1 MISQEEA
8 AATHLYL
15 VRHGE
20 TEYNRRHIVQG
31 RGVDIPLN
39 ELGYRQAEAL
49 AERSVD
55 FGLDVIYS
63 STLTRAKQTAHAV
76 SQKNESVPVVYLRD
90 LEEMSWGEFEGRERS
105 DELKQV
111 FIQMR
116 DEWQGGN
123 YTYSVGGGESAQDVQ
138 ERGLKAM
145 KYIVEKHQGERVMV
159 VAHGR
164 FLRVLIAS
172 LLDEYGLPR
181 MEEIK
186 HKNTCINYLTHTPA
200 GFTAHYLNN
209 IDHLATLA

>member
-1 MISQEEA
+1 MHQDGA
-8 AATHLYL
+8 AETHLYL
-15 VRHGE
+15 VRHGQ

-39 ELGYRQAEAL
+39 ALGQRQANAL
-49 AERSVD
+49 AKRSVD
-55 FGLDVIYS
+55 FELDVIYS
-63 STLTRAKQTAHAV
+63 STLMRAKQTADAV
-76 SQKNESVPVVYLRD
+76 AGKNETVPVVYLRD
-90 LEEMSWGEFEGRERS
+90 LEEMSWGEYEGMERT
-105 DELKQV
+105 DELKNK

-123 YTYSVGGGESAQDVQ
+123 YTFSLGGGESALDVQ
-138 ERGLKAM
+138 QRGLKAIN
-145 KYIVEKHQGERVMV
+145 YIVGRHQGERVMV

-200 GFTAHYLNN
+200 GYTAHYLNN
-209 IDHLATLA
+209 IDHLAMLA